1 MTHLPAVVEVADF
14 AVVEVVAYVP
24 VVAYVLVVSRA
35 VAAIAWPED
44 LGSHPIARPPIA
56 GRPGAPDR
64 WCAGPSD
71 SRVSWY
77 GWRGAAYGAAAVGA
91 AAPAGPRLSLLRFP
105 RRVPVQRAGRSAVLC
120 PRLCS

>member
-91 AAPAGPRLSLLRFP
+91 AAAAGVSLL
-105 RRVPVQRAGRSAVLC
+105 QQLQ
-120 PRLCS
+120 